1 MAGNGTIIT
10 NSGTTLTYGGVI
22 TGSNDLIKNGSG
34 TLVLSGTSD
43 YTGDTDISTGTLKL
57 TGALSNSTDLIIDS
71 GATLDLQVSQQFS
84 SLDLNG
90 TITRTAGTS
99 SLTISEHQI

>member
-1 MAGNGTIIT
+1 MII
-10 NSGTTLTYGGVI
+10 
-22 TGSNDLIKNGSG
+22 
-34 TLVLSGTSD
+34 LVTQM
-43 YTGDTDISTGTLKL
+43 ISTGTLKL

-71 GATLDLQVSQQFS
+71 SATLDLQVSQQFS

-99 SLTISEHQI
+99 SLTISGTSDQEDLQNVTTSGTQTYTGNTTISAGTLAIQGQLESGIQIL